1 MPRPSRNNIY
11 ESVIR
16 RMVTVAL
23 EEQEMDFSRDHASD
37 SDQQLL
43 AYIRQQ
49 AAVLGYTPRYKEIIG
64 WKLIEERFGSWGCA
78 LERAGLR
85 IHTSCSVSK
94 LPRIQME
101 VEKQKELYRKKK
113 AEKKLKAQQ
122 RIKEQNM
129 KMKQKEQV

>member
-1 MPRPSRNNIY
+1 MPRPSRNDIY

-16 RMVTVAL
+16 RMVNQAL
-23 EEQEMDFSRDHASD
+23 EEQEMIFAGDHALD
-37 SDQQLL
+37 TDEQLL
-43 AYIRQQ
+43 SYIRQQ
-49 AAVLGYTPRYKEIIG
+49 ATALGYTPRYKEIIG
-64 WKLIEERFGSWGCA
+64 WKMIEERFGSWGCA

-85 IHTSCSVSK
+85 VCTSCSVSK

-122 RIKEQNM
+122 RLQEQNM
-129 KMKQKEQV
+129 KKKQNENV